1 MPKTKRGEPVDE
13 IRLTVNGKERSLP
26 PRTSVADLLRRLDLT
41 PGTVVVERNR
51 EIVQRELYDEV
62 TLEEG
67 DSLELVHFVGGG

>member
-1 MPKTKRGEPVDE
+1 MPKTKRDKPVDE
-13 IRLTVNGKERSLP
+13 IRLTVNGKERSFLS
-26 PRTSVADLLRRLDLT
+26 RTSVADLLRRLDLT

-51 EIVQRELYDEV
+51 EIVPRECYDDV